1 MSMKVKTVLTLVL
14 LAAVALAGCGSDSKE
29 KAAWD
34 YQSGR
39 VIAIQNDQ
47 LLVVQSK
54 DVTELELKPEL
65 ESVDEILT
73 VLRPQAIWLTVTDE
87 TDMAGVE
94 VGDDVRVEIEGGVA
108 ESYPAQATARK
119 IEKVQ
124 SK

>member
-1 MSMKVKTVLTLVL
+1 MKVKAMLALWC
-14 LAAVALAGCGSDSKE
+14 LAAMVMLVGCGTDKKPE
-29 KAAWD
+29 AAWD

-54 DVTELELKPEL
+54 DVSEIELKP
-65 ESVDEILT
+65 ESVDEILS

-87 TDMAGVE
+87 TDITGIE
-94 VGDDVRVEIEGGVA
+94 VGDDVLVEIKGEVA
-108 ESYPAQATARK
+108 ESYPAQAEAGK

-124 SK
+124 A

>member
-1 MSMKVKTVLTLVL
+1 MKVKTVLTLVL

>member
-1 MSMKVKTVLTLVL
+1 MKVKAVMTLVL
-14 LAAVALAGCGSDSKE
+14 LAAVVTLVGCGSDKKQE
-29 KAAWD
+29 AAWD
-34 YQSGR
+34 YQAGR
-39 VIAIQNDQ
+39 VIAIQDDQ

-54 DVTELELKPEL
+54 DVTEIELKPEL

-87 TDMAGVE
+87 TDMVGVE
-94 VGDDVRVEIEGGVA
+94 VGDDVRVEIEGAVA
-108 ESYPAQATARK
+108 ESYPAQATASK

>member
-1 MSMKVKTVLTLVL
+1 MKVKAMLALWC
-14 LAAVALAGCGSDSKE
+14 LAAVVILAGCGAGE
-29 KAAWD
+29 KPEAAWD

-54 DVTELELKPEL
+54 DVSEIELKPEL

-87 TDMAGVE
+87 TDITGIE
-94 VGDDVRVEIEGGVA
+94 VGDDVLVEIKGEVA
-108 ESYPAQATARK
+108 ESYPAQAKAGK

-124 SK
+124 A